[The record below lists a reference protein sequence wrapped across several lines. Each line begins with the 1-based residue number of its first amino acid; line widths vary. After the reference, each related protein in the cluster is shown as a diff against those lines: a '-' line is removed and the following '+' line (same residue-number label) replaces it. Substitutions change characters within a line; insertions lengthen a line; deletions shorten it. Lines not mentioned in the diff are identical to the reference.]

1 MAKKHRSHSRSLV
14 RHSSPKPIVIRT
26 TKIVKHKKKH
36 HSSRRGGG
44 MASLFSKDRVTTIG
58 AGFAVGALEKMAFV
72 QNLPKLPFL
81 GTTGTIG
88 VGAFLLSGGRRGM
101 VDDVA
106 TAALTIAGYMMGSS
120 GSIVGDGSG
129 YTADGYVAGFGG

>member
-1 MAKKHRSHSRSLV
+1 MAKTKTRHHSRALV

-26 TKIVKHKKKH
+26 TKIVKHKKR
-36 HSSRRGGG
+36 HSTRRGGG
-44 MASLFSKDRVTTIG
+44 VGSLFSKDRITTVG

-88 VGAFLLSGGRRGM
+88 VGAFLISGGRRGM
-101 VDDVA
+101 IDDVA
-106 TAALTIAGYMMGSS
+106 TAALTIAGYMMGST
-120 GSIVGDGSG
+120 GSIVGGDGGVDTS
-129 YTADGYVAGFGG
+129 GYVAGF